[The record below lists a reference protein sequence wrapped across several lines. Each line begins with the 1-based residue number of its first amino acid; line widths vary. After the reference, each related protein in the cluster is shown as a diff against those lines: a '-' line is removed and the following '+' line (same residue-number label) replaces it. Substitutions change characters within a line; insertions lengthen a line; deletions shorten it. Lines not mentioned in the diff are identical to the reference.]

1 MCRVGN
7 VNGKREEWSN
17 IILGTSCCE
26 WYKYLSISPV
36 HGVLARPC
44 FNFLKKYVG
53 TRWSVFSNDS
63 PSNYEERERLH
74 MIKLYMFD
82 ISRKSLTRSIFM
94 QIKLST
100 NYALQQI
107 YSTSFCVTIFA
118 QMWDKHSE
126 TNDILTRKWSNT
138 QKSRN
143 KRSYVENGMI
153 FLCERNGFESWQSLK
168 MTAKNLTKKKLSAW
182 REHFHRAFL

>member
-1 MCRVGN
+1 
-7 VNGKREEWSN
+7 
-17 IILGTSCCE
+17 
-26 WYKYLSISPV
+26 
-36 HGVLARPC
+36 
-44 FNFLKKYVG
+44 
-53 TRWSVFSNDS
+53 
-63 PSNYEERERLH
+63 

-107 YSTSFCVTIFA
+107 YSTSFCVTIFT
-118 QMWDKHSE
+118 QMLDKHSE
-126 TNDILTRKWSNT
+126 TNDILIRKWSNT

-153 FLCERNGFESWQSLK
+153 FLCERNGFES
-168 MTAKNLTKKKLSAW
+168 
-182 REHFHRAFL
+182 